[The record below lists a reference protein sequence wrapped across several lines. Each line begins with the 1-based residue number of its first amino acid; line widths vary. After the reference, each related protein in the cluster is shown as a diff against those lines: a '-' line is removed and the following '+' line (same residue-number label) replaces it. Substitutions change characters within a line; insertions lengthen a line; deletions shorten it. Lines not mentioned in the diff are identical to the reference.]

1 MHCSTLSA
9 DLIPVLLHAAM
20 NFCNQNMKTAT
31 GTPEV
36 RLPRS
41 LLPAS
46 FGVTVKNHRC
56 HSERARRIL
65 DFPQLTKCRS
75 FGYGLRMTLQH
86 SPQARCD
93 LRRCRRSECSLS
105 VFMVG
110 LILLLACSTAH
121 ADSERGKRIY
131 SENCAPCHGV
141 SGRGDGIGSQSLPV
155 RPADHTNETV
165 MRSRTDAFLRDVI
178 ANGGAAVGLSTFM
191 PAWKGIL
198 QQGEIQD
205 LVEYIRTLAQ
215 PAK

>member
-1 MHCSTLSA
+1 
-9 DLIPVLLHAAM
+9 
-20 NFCNQNMKTAT
+20 
-31 GTPEV
+31 
-36 RLPRS
+36 
-41 LLPAS
+41 
-46 FGVTVKNHRC
+46 
-56 HSERARRIL
+56 
-65 DFPQLTKCRS
+65 
-75 FGYGLRMTLQH
+75 
-86 SPQARCD
+86 
-93 LRRCRRSECSLS
+93 
-105 VFMVG
+105 MVG